1 MMQWRVL
8 GRTTLMAFP
17 MLANVI
23 LESIGASATAALNFV
38 LFHLSLCPL
47 LIRLFS
53 KINVLAI
60 TSSTI
65 KLPFSIY
72 LFISRKKGP

>member
-1 MMQWRVL
+1 
-8 GRTTLMAFP
+8 MALFP

-23 LESIGASATAALNFV
+23 LESIGASVTAAHKSV

-53 KINVLAI
+53 KIKQCVSNNIINIKIAI
-60 TSSTI
+60 
-65 KLPFSIY
+65 FD
-72 LFISRKKGP
+72 LFIHLAQKRP